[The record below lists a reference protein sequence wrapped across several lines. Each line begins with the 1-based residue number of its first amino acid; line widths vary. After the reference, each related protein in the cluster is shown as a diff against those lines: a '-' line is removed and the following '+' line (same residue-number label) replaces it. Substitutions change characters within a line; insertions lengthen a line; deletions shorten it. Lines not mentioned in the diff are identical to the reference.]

1 MIVQPMLRGALC
13 ANAHPDGCAERVRR
27 DIAHVRERAKLTGAD
42 RPRNVL
48 VIGGSAG
55 LGLATRIAVAGAAG
69 AATLNVCQES
79 PGTPNRTATA
89 GWYNT
94 AALEAELDRTGRY
107 ARTVVGDAFS
117 DATKE
122 RTVQTIRDD
131 LGTVDLVVYSLAAPR
146 RVHPDTGRT
155 HRSALKSIGQPF
167 TAKTYDSA
175 TGKVDWATV
184 EPASDEEIADTVTVM
199 GGDDWRRWMDALQTG
214 GVLAPWARTVAFSY
228 VGNTALAPTYRAGT
242 LGRAKEHL
250 EATGRELDARMRPGG
265 GRAVTAVMRAMV
277 TQASQVIPAQ
287 TLYTVVLGRVMR
299 EAGLQEGPIEQ
310 AYRLLTTGLYPEAVD
325 PAAGPVARALTDE
338 LGRLR
343 LDDLE
348 LRPDIQQEVDRRL
361 ALVDSDSVARLGD
374 PAAHRAESLALNGF
388 GLPGV
393 DYAAATDPVRPL
405 IDPVRVVNGLVRAPR
420 G

>member
-1 MIVQPMLRGALC
+1 MLRGALC

-27 DIAHVRERAKLTGAD
+27 DVAHARRQDRFTGPG

-48 VIGGSAG
+48 VVGGSAG
-55 LGLATRIAVAGAAG
+55 LGLAARIAVSIGAG

-79 PGTPNRTATA
+79 PGTPNRTATP

-94 AALEAELDRTGRY
+94 VAAEAELEREGHY

-117 DATKE
+117 DATKD
-122 RTVQTIRDD
+122 RTIQTIRDD
-131 LGTVDLVVYSLAAPR
+131 LGSVDLVVYSVAAPR
-146 RVHPDTGRT
+146 RAHPETGRT
-155 HRSALKSIGQPF
+155 HRSALKTIERPF
-167 TAKTYDSA
+167 SAKTYDSA
-175 TGKVDWATV
+175 TGKVDRATLD
-184 EPASDEEIADTVTVM
+184 PASEEEIRDTVTVM
-199 GGDDWRRWMDALQTG
+199 GGDDWRRWIDALQSAD
-214 GVLAPWARTVAFSY
+214 VLAPGARTVAFSY

-250 EATGRELDARMRPGG
+250 EATGRDLDARLRRVG
-265 GRAVTAVMRAMV
+265 GRAVTAVMRALV

-287 TLYTVVLGRVMR
+287 TLYTVLLGRVMR
-299 EAGLQEGPIEQ
+299 EAGLQEGPMEQ
-310 AYRLLTTGLYPEAVD
+310 AYRLLGGLYPEALD
-325 PAAGPVARALTDE
+325 PSAKPVPSVVTDE

-348 LRPDIQQEVDRRL
+348 LRPDVQEEVDNRL
-361 ALVDSDSVARLGD
+361 ARVDSDTVGQLGD
-374 PAAHRAESLALNGF
+374 PAAHRAEALALNGF

-393 DYAAATDPVRPL
+393 DYTAPTDPVRPL
-405 IDPVRVVNGLVRAPR
+405 VDPVRVTNGQVRVPR